1 MKQLDQRI
9 DQHWQNRSS
18 GKNIMS
24 SNLLNVIANTM
35 EVQLTE
41 IDDESGPETIENW
54 DSFRGLVLF
63 EELERK
69 YEVKFT
75 LNELLKIKK
84 ITDIKYI
91 LSLRGVSV
99 G

>member
-1 MKQLDQRI
+1 
-9 DQHWQNRSS
+9 
-18 GKNIMS
+18 MS
-24 SNLLNVIANTM
+24 SNLLNVIANIM
-35 EVQLTE
+35 EVQVTE

>member
-1 MKQLDQRI
+1 
-9 DQHWQNRSS
+9 
-18 GKNIMS
+18 MS
-24 SNLLNVIANTM
+24 SNLLNVIANVM
-35 EVQLTE
+35 EVQVTK

-69 YEVKFT
+69 FEVKFT

-84 ITDIKYI
+84 IKDFKNI

-99 G
+99 D

>member
-1 MKQLDQRI
+1 
-9 DQHWQNRSS
+9 
-18 GKNIMS
+18 MS
-24 SNLLNVIANTM
+24 NNFLNVIANVM
-35 EVQLTE
+35 EVQVTD

-69 YEVKFT
+69 FEVKFT

-84 ITDIKYI
+84 IKDIKNI
-91 LSLRGVSV
+91 LSVRGVSV
-99 G
+99 D